1 MDTEK
6 PELIFLKIGSIMS
19 FVNACPAQGIHDCKL
34 EAVLPLIYPSSLVI
48 PPRPLGAGE
57 GDPVTFNYW
66 ALLSLA
72 PGLLVPKG
80 WADLEKDFLRKH
92 QEGLVPS

>member
-19 FVNACPAQGIHDCKL
+19 FVNACPAQGIHGCKL

-48 PPRPLGAGE
+48 PPRPLRGTG
-57 GDPVTFNYW
+57 G
-66 ALLSLA
+66 
-72 PGLLVPKG
+72 
-80 WADLEKDFLRKH
+80 
-92 QEGLVPS
+92 